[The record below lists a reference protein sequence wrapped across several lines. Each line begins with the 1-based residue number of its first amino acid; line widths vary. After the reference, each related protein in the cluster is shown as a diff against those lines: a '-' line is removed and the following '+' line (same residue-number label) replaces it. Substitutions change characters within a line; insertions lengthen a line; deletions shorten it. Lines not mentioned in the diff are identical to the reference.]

1 MAKWYQY
8 NSDKL
13 VSKYCKIFL
22 SQLWAFDQFEL
33 FNICEV
39 IMANVVHALQ
49 TRDTERCFTPAL
61 KYYIRGFSNKSD
73 VALQQEREVRFRFM
87 PDASGR
93 RLLWRHLKEATVHSG
108 GFHTG
113 SSTTFANV
121 QLISQKQRQRRP
133 WATDHSGGS
142 HRILFQP
149 IWQIFNFFSHKYWAI
164 ILK

>member
-1 MAKWYQY
+1 
-8 NSDKL
+8 
-13 VSKYCKIFL
+13 
-22 SQLWAFDQFEL
+22 
-33 FNICEV
+33 
-39 IMANVVHALQ
+39 MANVVHALQ
-49 TRDTERCFTPAL
+49 TGDAERCFTPAL

-113 SSTTFANV
+113 SSTTFAIV

-149 IWQIFNFFSHKYWAI
+149 IWQIFNFFLS
-164 ILK
+164 

>member
-1 MAKWYQY
+1 MFR
-8 NSDKL
+8 ST
-13 VSKYCKIFL
+13 VKYYCHSFEHLISLNFSIYVEL
-22 SQLWAFDQFEL
+22 LWLMWCASSPL
-33 FNICEV
+33 
-39 IMANVVHALQ
+39 
-49 TRDTERCFTPAL
+49 RCFTPAL
-61 KYYIRGFSNKSD
+61 KYYIRGFSNTSD

-93 RLLWRHLKEATVHSG
+93 RLLWRHLKEATFHSG

-113 SSTTFANV
+113 SSTTFAIV

-149 IWQIFNFFSHKYWAI
+149 IWQIFNFFLS
-164 ILK
+164 